1 MSSFPKPTTF
11 SGSEEATTNAAAFTI
26 HHADSLSFSVAWLRS
41 RPNWSIDCA
50 VLPGSSAPERVR
62 PSRAPGGGC
71 EHDELDWDVAMLYD
85 VVDMIALDS
94 RSAMRRV
101 LLVEDDDV
109 LRRNYEALLGA
120 HRLAVCACATKSEA
134 IAAFKRDLFD
144 VVILDVTLGSEYEAG
159 FDLCQ
164 QFREQRKTTPI
175 IFLTERD
182 EDADRISGLRLGAD
196 DYLSKTI
203 SSAFLVARI
212 NALIRRVE
220 TLLGGTT
227 EPAAAPS
234 ERAGSRLRIDER
246 LSRAYWLELP
256 LDLSLTQYWIL
267 KDLFSHSGVV
277 RSTTDLMRAASITVQ
292 PNTIVVHIK
301 TIREAIQ
308 KITPNFACIKSERA
322 RGYRWVDDP

>member
-1 MSSFPKPTTF
+1 MNWSKSNAPPAFPG
-11 SGSEEATTNAAAFTI
+11 SGSE
-26 HHADSLSFSVAWLRS
+26 R
-41 RPNWSIDCA
+41 
-50 VLPGSSAPERVR
+50 
-62 PSRAPGGGC
+62 
-71 EHDELDWDVAMLYD
+71 DELDWDA
-85 VVDMIALDS
+85 VVRYNMVEMITS
-94 RSAMRRV
+94 ETTSTMRRV
-101 LLVEDDDV
+101 LLVEDDDI

-134 IAAFKRDLFD
+134 IAAFKRDAFD
-144 VVILDVTLGSEYEAG
+144 VVILDVSLGGEYEAG

-164 QFREQRKTTPI
+164 KFREQRKTTPI

-212 NALIRRVE
+212 HALIRRVE
-220 TLLGGTT
+220 TLLGGTD
-227 EPAAAPS
+227 EPATNS
-234 ERAGSRLRIDER
+234 SKESGSRLRIDER
-246 LSRAYWLELP
+246 LSRAYWLESP

-267 KDLFSHSGVV
+267 KDLFSHSGEV
-277 RSTTDLMRAASITVQ
+277 RSTTELMRAANITVQ

-301 TIREAIQ
+301 AIREAIQ
-308 KITPNFACIKSERA
+308 KITPNFSCIKSERA